1 VSSELAGASLF
12 VPAEKRDECVSE
24 IFPSLQ
30 ILGHPNIPLGKSSV
44 HEVRNIELSRTGQFG
59 VLPCF
64 FPIVLCSLR
73 PAFHF
78 QSSPITPGHCNSDMG
93 RCDEGDEADACL
105 IWAKK
110 RDGGA
115 TTMS

>member
-1 VSSELAGASLF
+1 MRRVAGDMREF
-12 VPAEKRDECVSE
+12 V
-24 IFPSLQ
+24 
-30 ILGHPNIPLGKSSV
+30 
-44 HEVRNIELSRTGQFG
+44 
-59 VLPCF
+59 VLPREAQAPCRERGDERLSERRERAG
-64 FPIVLCSLR
+64 PERGVER
-73 PAFHF
+73 AVVEPDRAVDRAGGERGADR
-78 QSSPITPGHCNSDMG
+78 QQAE